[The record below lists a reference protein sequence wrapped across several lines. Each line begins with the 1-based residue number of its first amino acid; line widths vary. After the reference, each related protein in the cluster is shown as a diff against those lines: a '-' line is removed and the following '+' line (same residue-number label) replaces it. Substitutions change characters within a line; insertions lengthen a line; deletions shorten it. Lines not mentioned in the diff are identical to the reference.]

1 MKTIYSGYGLAGL
14 QDRSPITKS
23 DVVELFGP
31 PDEEI
36 LLEKYSVQMVYVE
49 QGLRFYYRREDN
61 AENPPIITV
70 GFLDS
75 FKGKTEEGI
84 QLNKSTMR
92 DVFRVYGEE
101 TWLTAEGSA
110 YWWVEQSGISFYV
123 EKKEQK
129 GQFSFEEEDH
139 INQTIIRITVPL
151 TYRPEDNSVNEDG
164 KTIRSVDDYCIDG
177 GLHQLIMDEERAEQI
192 CSKCGLIIED
202 HIISM
207 AYSGERAFSKAERQ
221 KRQTHGSPVNPLI
234 PDLQMATMIDKRA
247 PMPESLRKAVKW
259 DSRYS
264 WKQRNMIQATSE
276 IKRIGELLNLPQYVK
291 VYAIKLYRQAFTLG
305 LLKGRSIRAMV
316 AASIYYACGAEKVP
330 RTLQNIVDV
339 SDSTFHQITK
349 CYQSLIKELNLP
361 SPTISPKDLVS
372 AYISKLHLPHKVE
385 VNAGKILDRYE
396 KVYSLSGKD
405 PKGLVAAALYEAS
418 QHSNIKI
425 SQTKISRAVG
435 ITEVTLRNRLREMQ
449 KFIRR
454 KPKQ

>member
-1 MKTIYSGYGLAGL
+1 MKTIYSGYGLSDL
-14 QDRSPITKS
+14 QAKLPITKLK
-23 DVVELFGP
+23 VIEVFGK

-36 LLEKYSVQMVYVE
+36 KFEDYSRQMSYKDT
-49 QGLRFYYRREDN
+49 GLRFYYRQGDDSED
-61 AENPPIITV
+61 PPIITI
-70 GFLDS
+70 GFLS
-75 FKGKTEEGI
+75 PFKGKTEEGI
-84 QLNKSTMR
+84 KLNKSTMR

-101 TWLTAEGSA
+101 TWLTAEGSD
-110 YWWVEQSGISFYV
+110 YWWVEQSGLSFYV
-123 EKKEQK
+123 EKSPET
-129 GQFSFEEEDH
+129 EDFPFNVDSH
-139 INQTIIRITVPL
+139 MDKTIVRITVPL
-151 TYRPEDNSVNEDG
+151 TYRPEDNVVNEDG
-164 KTIRSVDDYCIDG
+164 MAIRSVDDYCVDG
-177 GLHQLIMDEERAEQI
+177 KLHELIMDEERAEQI
-192 CSKCGLIIED
+192 CSKCGLIVDD
-202 HIISM
+202 HMISM
-207 AYSGERAFSKAERQ
+207 EYSGERAFSKAERQ

-276 IKRIGELLNLPQYVK
+276 IKRIGELLNLPQHVK

-330 RTLQNIVDV
+330 RTLQNIVNV

-372 AYISKLHLPHKVE
+372 AYISNLHLPHKVE

-396 KVYSLSGKD
+396 KIYSLSGKD
-405 PKGLVAAALYEAS
+405 PKGLVAAALYVAS
-418 QHSNIKI
+418 QYAKIKI

-449 KFIRR
+449 KFIR
-454 KPKQ
+454 KKKE